1 MSENETHSEDR
12 VSERAYQL
20 WEQAGCPEDRS
31 DEFWFQA
38 VSELQSGQTKAEA
51 ADPEPESE
59 ILALKAA

>member
-1 MSENETHSEDR
+1 MSENETLNEDR
-12 VSERAYQL
+12 VRERAYQL

-38 VSELQSGQTKAEA
+38 VSELQPGQTKAEA
-51 ADPEPESE
+51 ADPEPETE